1 MSDED
6 RMRAEIMSMQ
16 ERADQTTDEVHG
28 FILNYCIDEYF
39 FYKFNPF
46 SCSALS
52 LTSRIT

>member
-39 FYKFNPF
+39 FTN
-46 SCSALS
+46 SSHSAAVLS
-52 LTSRIT
+52 P